1 MNAAQ
6 PLSVSVTL
14 GSGLHRYGPTGTK
27 RSMRVPPGARI
38 ADLLAALGFQDAEP
52 LLVARNGRVAAPEDP
67 LEENDMVWV
76 FPAVGGGA

>member
-1 MNAAQ
+1 
-6 PLSVSVTL
+6 
-14 GSGLHRYGPTGTK
+14 
-27 RSMRVPPGARI
+27 MRVPPGARI
-38 ADLLAALGFQDAEP
+38 ADLLAALGLQDAEP